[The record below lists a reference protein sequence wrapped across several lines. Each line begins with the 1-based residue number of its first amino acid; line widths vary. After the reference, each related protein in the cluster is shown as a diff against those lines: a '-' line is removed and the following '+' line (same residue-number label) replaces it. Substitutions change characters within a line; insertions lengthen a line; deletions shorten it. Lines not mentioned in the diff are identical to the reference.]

1 MSPFTVAITIFPLLS
16 LFFPC
21 FDNVALIASKDAFA
35 ASALIK
41 SCGRNIFFSSKPFP
55 TTSSAGISFSLMM
68 VSASVF
74 CSSSLTVA
82 SLALSESPLMMAS
95 SSDSA
100 LFFAAGAGL
109 DLSAVCDAF
118 AMYAIHCLSSPINA
132 LKL

>member
-1 MSPFTVAITIFPLLS
+1 MFSRDCREDETILGYYFLL
-16 LFFPC
+16 
-21 FDNVALIASKDAFA
+21 
-35 ASALIK
+35 
-41 SCGRNIFFSSKPFP
+41 
-55 TTSSAGISFSLMM
+55 AGEAISFSLMM